1 MRISDWSSDVCSSDL
16 ANGAPPY
23 EVRFRYPNE
32 PSGDASNMLGE
43 MGDPVGEYRLSGTR
57 ALRPAGMHDDGVKTY
72 IDWSPETPLPAV
84 FFIDDYG
91 RERLAIGNMR
101 GGLYVID
108 SVHEELLFR
117 IDKQKARARTE
128 ARRVRKECVGRCK
141 SRWWPSTNKKKTK

>member
-1 MRISDWSSDVCSSDL
+1 
-16 ANGAPPY
+16 
-23 EVRFRYPNE
+23 
-32 PSGDASNMLGE
+32 MLGE

-91 RERLAIGNMR
+91 RERLANGNMR

-117 IDKQKARARTE
+117 IDKQKARAKRYLPKDEGSCAQSSEEHTSE
-128 ARRVRKECVGRCK
+128 LQSLMRI
-141 SRWWPSTNKKKTK
+141 T